1 MASVKDN
8 SSEEYRI
15 WVQAFILID
24 YGSRQRW
31 CDGLFKKQTWSTD
44 GVELYRKF
52 ELGKSIICQCN
63 NNHQIFCPS
72 IGFTGH
78 CDFDLTLLTRVIKVI
93 FGIISQSL
101 VKDLINW
108 RNQECHGGSKEVP
121 GTDFD
126 TIWKCTADIL
136 QNHHFDLAAV
146 EDLKVGDIFS
156 GQ

>member
-1 MASVKDN
+1 M
-8 SSEEYRI
+8 
-15 WVQAFILID
+15 
-24 YGSRQRW
+24 
-31 CDGLFKKQTWSTD
+31 
-44 GVELYRKF
+44 
-52 ELGKSIICQCN
+52 
-63 NNHQIFCPS
+63 
-72 IGFTGH
+72 
-78 CDFDLTLLTRVIKVI
+78 
-93 FGIISQSL
+93 
-101 VKDLINW
+101 INW